1 MGANNANLGYYFISI
16 CNLTQ
21 ILIFVFIFK
30 APPKPT
36 KKEIPEILGKTTTT
50 VSLQYKKGLFSDEN
64 GQVLIIR
71 IKLRPDLI

>member
-1 MGANNANLGYYFISI
+1 MPIWGTGIISD
-16 CNLTQ
+16 LFVVLYQ

-64 GQVLIIR
+64 GQVII
-71 IKLRPDLI
+71 IT